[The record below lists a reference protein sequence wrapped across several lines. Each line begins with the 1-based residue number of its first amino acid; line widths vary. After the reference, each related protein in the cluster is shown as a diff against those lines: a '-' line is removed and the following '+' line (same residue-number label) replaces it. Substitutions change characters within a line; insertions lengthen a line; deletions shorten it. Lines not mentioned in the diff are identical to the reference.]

1 MEMRNV
7 LFERRI
13 QKERAMHSFIEN
25 EEGNILALSVA
36 AMLAMIVFASAAI
49 DVGCLLTAKNQIQS
63 GVDASA
69 LAGAS
74 GLIDNQTVATQR
86 AVTLAGSNNYCG
98 RPIILYSGDISFP
111 LTDRVLVQ
119 TSQTVPL
126 FFSRIVG
133 IETAQVSAVA
143 MAEMAPLVGTN
154 GQRPWGIPD
163 MSYSHGECVVIK
175 SGQLGAPATNPSFY
189 YPIDFPALNKGNPE
203 SGASIYVENIIYGS
217 PYLVE
222 IGDVLQVEPGN
233 MVGPTRQGINELI
246 AMDPAAYWDGNC
258 VANSAYPG
266 TSSPRIVKIPFYDPN
281 DPPSSG
287 RNSITV
293 VGLGAFFVQEM
304 QGKDVIG
311 VFMNKVTHGKFG
323 QGHSML
329 KGLRLVM

>member
-1 MEMRNV
+1 MRY
-7 LFERRI
+7 
-13 QKERAMHSFIEN
+13 FIKN
-25 EEGNILALSVA
+25 EEGNILALSVV
-36 AMLAMIVFASAAI
+36 AMLSIIIFASIAI

-74 GLIDNQTVATQR
+74 GLIDNQTVAAQR
-86 AVTLAGSNNYCG
+86 AIAVAGSNNYCG
-98 RPIILYSGDISFP
+98 QSIVLYSGDVSFP
-111 LTDRVLVQ
+111 LMNQVMVQ
-119 TSQTVPL
+119 TSQSVPL

-133 IETAQVSAVA
+133 LESVQISAAA

-163 MSYSHGECVVIK
+163 MGYSHGECVVIK
-175 SGQLGAPATNPSFY
+175 SGQLDAPATNPSFY
-189 YPIDFPALNKGNPE
+189 YPIDFPAINKGNPE
-203 SGASIYVENIIYGS
+203 SGASIYVDNIIYGS
-217 PYLVE
+217 PYMVE
-222 IGDVLQVEPGN
+222 VDDVLQVEPGN
-233 MVGPTRQGINELI
+233 MIGPTKQGISELI
-246 AMDPAAYWDGNC
+246 AMDPGAYWDGNC
-258 VANSAYPG
+258 VVNSAYPG

-293 VGLGAFFVQEM
+293 VDLGAFFVKEM

-311 VFMNKVTHGKFG
+311 VFMNKVTQGKFG
-323 QGHSML
+323 RGHSML